1 MSRLA
6 ITHETRYEYD
16 REVSLGE
23 WRVMLRPTDSH
34 ALRVVSADLQF
45 SPEGNTRWAY
55 DAFGNSVCYLN
66 FAAPASAVSVRSH
79 LVVDRFPN
87 PVVAAPVAEVHA
99 RMPVLYDTSDLF
111 ALAPLIR
118 PVTEDRNDLLRRWI
132 RSDVLGAEEES
143 ALELLVRLNRQIHD
157 GFAYNARHEEGVQD
171 PDQTLVLKS
180 GTCRDFAWLMIETV
194 RRLGFAARFASGYVG
209 AADGAAVGGGS
220 THAWCEVFLPSLG
233 WVEFD
238 PTNALTESPDLIRV
252 ACTRTPEEASPMR
265 GTILGEAASALYVSV
280 DVRPEV
286 AEPLA
291 VN

>member
-23 WRVMLRPTDSH
+23 WRLMLRPTDSH

-45 SPEGNTRWAY
+45 SPEGSTRWAY

-66 FAAPASAVSVRSH
+66 FAAPTSVVSVKSH

-87 PVVAAPVAEVHA
+87 PVVETPVAEVQT

-118 PVTEDRNDLLRRWI
+118 PVTEDRDDVLRRWI
-132 RSDVLGAEEES
+132 RSDVLVADES
-143 ALELLVRLNRQIHD
+143 ALELLGRLNRQIHD
-157 GFAYNARHEEGVQD
+157 GFAYNARYEEGVQA
-171 PDQTLVLKS
+171 PDQTLVMKS
-180 GTCRDFAWLMIETV
+180 GTCRDFAWLMIETA

-209 AADGAAVGGGS
+209 AADGAPVGGGS

-252 ACTRTPEEASPMR
+252 ASTRTPEEASPMR
-265 GTILGEAASALYVSV
+265 GTIFGDAASALYVSV
-280 DVRPEV
+280 DVRPELP
-286 AEPLA
+286 EPALA
-291 VN
+291 N

>member
-23 WRVMLRPTDSH
+23 WRLMLRPTDSH
-34 ALRVVSADLQF
+34 ALRVVSAELQF
-45 SPEGNTRWAY
+45 SPEGSTRWAY

-66 FAAPASAVSVRSH
+66 FTAPAPMVSVKSH

-87 PVVAAPVAEVHA
+87 PVVAAPVAEVQA

-118 PVTEDRNDLLRRWI
+118 PVTEDRDDVLRRWI
-132 RSDVLGAEEES
+132 RSDVLGGDES
-143 ALELLVRLNRQIHD
+143 ALELLARLNRQIHA
-157 GFAYNARHEEGVQD
+157 GFAYNARYEEGVQS
-171 PDQTLVLKS
+171 PEQTLVMKS
-180 GTCRDFAWLMIETV
+180 GTCRDFAWLMIEAV

-209 AADGAAVGGGS
+209 AADGAPAGGGS

-238 PTNALTESPDLIRV
+238 PTNALTESADLIRV
-252 ACTRTPEEASPMR
+252 ASTRTPEEASPMR
-265 GTILGEAASALYVSV
+265 GTVFGDAASALHVSV
-280 DVRPEV
+280 DVRP
-286 AEPLA
+286 ASPEPPA
-291 VN
+291 N